1 MNAARRK
8 QIKAII
14 TRLGAVSDLGLED
27 LKADLEGIR
36 DEEQEAYD
44 NMPEALQAG
53 ERGAASEAAVS
64 ALDDVISA
72 LEEAVNAFDTI
83 SEQLEEAAA

>member
-27 LKADLEGIR
+27 LKADLETIR

-44 NMPEALQAG
+44 NMPEALQAV
-53 ERGAASEAAVS
+53 ERGVASEAAVS
-64 ALDDVISA
+64 ALDDVINA
-72 LEEAVNAFDTI
+72 LEEAIGTLDGLGD
-83 SEQLEEAAA
+83 QLEEAAA

>member
-8 QIKAII
+8 QIKAIVA
-14 TRLGAVSDLGLED
+14 RLGAVSDLGLED
-27 LKADLEGIR
+27 LKADLETIR

-53 ERGAASEAAVS
+53 ERGVASEAAVS
-64 ALDDVISA
+64 ALDDVINA
-72 LEEAVNAFDTI
+72 LEEAIGTLDGLGD
-83 SEQLEEAAA
+83 QLEEAAA

>member
-14 TRLGAVSDLGLED
+14 TRLGKASDLGLED
-27 LKADLEGIR
+27 LREALEGIR

-53 ERGAASEAAVS
+53 ERGVASEAAVS
-64 ALDDVISA
+64 ALDDVISG
-72 LEEAVNAFDTI
+72 LEEVIGFLDGVGD
-83 SEQLEEAAA
+83 QLEEAAA

>member
-14 TRLGAVSDLGLED
+14 ARLGKVSDLGLDD
-27 LKADLEGIR
+27 LKTSLEEIR

-53 ERGAASEAAVS
+53 ERGVASEAAVS
-64 ALDDVISA
+64 ALDDVITA
-72 LEEAVNAFDTI
+72 LEEAIDTLVGLGD
-83 SEQLEEAAA
+83 QLEEAAA